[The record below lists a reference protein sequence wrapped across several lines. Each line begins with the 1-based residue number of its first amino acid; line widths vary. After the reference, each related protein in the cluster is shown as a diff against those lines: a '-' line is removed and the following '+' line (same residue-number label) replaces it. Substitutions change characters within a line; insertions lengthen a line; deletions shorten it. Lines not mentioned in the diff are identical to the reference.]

1 MMDFQRKPLVLF
13 ILDGC
18 GHSEDLDF
26 NAVANAKK
34 PLWKRLWDANHP
46 STFIETSGLSVG
58 LPSGQ
63 MGNSEVGH
71 MTIGA
76 GRVIYQ
82 NFTRINKAI
91 DDDDFLCN
99 RSYCTAID
107 SAIKKNKAVH
117 IFGLLSEGGVHSH
130 EEHINEIIKMAA
142 KRGAVNIYLHA
153 FLDGRD
159 RPPRSAKKS
168 LERTQKICDS
178 LGVGEIVSVIGRF
191 YAMDR
196 DNRWDRTA
204 KAYSLITEGKA
215 DYKAE
220 DAITAINDAYARN
233 ENDEFVSATAI
244 CPNDRPPIVLNDGD
258 SAIFMNFRPDRA
270 RQLSH
275 AFVDA
280 EFDGFQRE
288 VVRKTSHF
296 VMTTE
301 YQDNLDCLCAFP
313 PIPIINSLG
322 EFLSTHEKSQL
333 RIAETEK
340 YAHVT
345 FFLSGGR
352 EALYDGEERALLPSP
367 KVSTYD
373 LQPEMSASQVTDRLI
388 DAIES
393 NKFDVI
399 ICNYANCDMVG
410 HTGDYQAAM
419 DAVDAVASCL
429 DKALKTIKELNGEA
443 LITADHGNVETMFDQ
458 NIDQPHTQHTTLPVP
473 LVYFG
478 DRAITLK
485 DGGSLADIAPT
496 MLSLLAL
503 TQPQEMTGNSL
514 VTQ

>member
-1 MMDFQRKPLVLF
+1 
-13 ILDGC
+13 
-18 GHSEDLDF
+18 
-26 NAVANAKK
+26 
-34 PLWKRLWDANHP
+34 
-46 STFIETSGLSVG
+46 
-58 LPSGQ
+58 
-63 MGNSEVGH
+63 
-71 MTIGA
+71 
-76 GRVIYQ
+76 
-82 NFTRINKAI
+82 
-91 DDDDFLCN
+91 
-99 RSYCTAID
+99 
-107 SAIKKNKAVH
+107 
-117 IFGLLSEGGVHSH
+117 
-130 EEHINEIIKMAA
+130 
-142 KRGAVNIYLHA
+142 
-153 FLDGRD
+153 
-159 RPPRSAKKS
+159 
-168 LERTQKICDS
+168 
-178 LGVGEIVSVIGRF
+178 
-191 YAMDR
+191 
-196 DNRWDRTA
+196 
-204 KAYSLITEGKA
+204 
-215 DYKAE
+215 
-220 DAITAINDAYARN
+220 
-233 ENDEFVSATAI
+233 
-244 CPNDRPPIVLNDGD
+244 
-258 SAIFMNFRPDRA
+258 
-270 RQLSH
+270 
-275 AFVDA
+275 
-280 EFDGFQRE
+280 
-288 VVRKTSHF
+288 
-296 VMTTE
+296 MTTE

-514 VTQ
+514 ITQ